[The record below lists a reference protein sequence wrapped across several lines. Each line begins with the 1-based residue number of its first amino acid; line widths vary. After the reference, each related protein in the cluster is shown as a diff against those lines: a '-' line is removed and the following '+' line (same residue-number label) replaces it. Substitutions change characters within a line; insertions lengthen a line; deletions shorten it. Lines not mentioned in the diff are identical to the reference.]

1 MITYL
6 LLNVSYIILT
16 LDSLSSHLY
25 LIVWIVFLPTSI
37 RISINQLVTYGQMVG
52 GGGGECELYAAK
64 YSDSV
69 VNQYAVGRN
78 YPHLSKSVKLSIFRL
93 KN

>member
-1 MITYL
+1 MISYL

-25 LIVWIVFLPTSI
+25 LIVSIVFLPTSI

-52 GGGGECELYAAK
+52 GREGELYAAK

-69 VNQYAVGRN
+69 VNQYTVGRN